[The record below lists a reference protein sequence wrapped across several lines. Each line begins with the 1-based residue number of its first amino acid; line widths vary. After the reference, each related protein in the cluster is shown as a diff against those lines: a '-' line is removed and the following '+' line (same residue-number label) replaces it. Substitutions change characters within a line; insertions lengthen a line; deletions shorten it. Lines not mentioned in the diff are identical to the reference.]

1 MLVKIKGF
9 YYLIIWRYHKA
20 CYLDVSID
28 FIMSGS
34 LAYFLHNVIIKV
46 TIAPN
51 FISHNKKD
59 DTEESVLV

>member
-1 MLVKIKGF
+1 M
-9 YYLIIWRYHKA
+9 
-20 CYLDVSID
+20 D